1 MSTLVDDKLTVYLSD
16 ARRYNQ
22 VNSNCVG
29 VQSMRT
35 ISFLSGALCGAVVG
49 AVAILL
55 LTPTSGSEMRKSMI
69 VKVGDIVDEAKK
81 TILRDE

>member
-1 MSTLVDDKLTVYLSD
+1 
-16 ARRYNQ
+16 
-22 VNSNCVG
+22 
-29 VQSMRT
+29 MRT

-55 LTPTSGSEMRKSMI
+55 LTPTSGSEMRTSML
-69 VKVGDIVDEAKK
+69 VKIGDIVDEAKK

>member
-1 MSTLVDDKLTVYLSD
+1 
-16 ARRYNQ
+16 
-22 VNSNCVG
+22 
-29 VQSMRT
+29 MRT
-35 ISFLSGALCGAVVG
+35 ISFLLGALCGAVVG

-55 LTPTSGSEMRKSMI
+55 LTPTSGSEMRKSML